1 MYPQPLKNMMKLLW
15 MDVRTMQSRQSHY
28 TTMYFRLISM
38 RIFFFGYLVDRQAP
52 SRYPSFIHTAHT
64 DFSYFLID
72 PDLYPHKPVFDAQE
86 RRCLRSPFMQD
97 PFLRSRNTDCPPY
110 SVRGTG
116 GRTTKIDPLKHRIK
130 SK

>member
-1 MYPQPLKNMMKLLW
+1 
-15 MDVRTMQSRQSHY
+15 
-28 TTMYFRLISM
+28 M
-38 RIFFFGYLVDRQAP
+38 RIFFFGYLVDRQVP

-64 DFSYFLID
+64 DFSCLLID
-72 PDLYPHKPVFDAQE
+72 PDSYPDAYLDPYPHKPVFDAQE
-86 RRCLRSPFMQD
+86 RRYPRSPFMQD

-116 GRTTKIDPLKHRIK
+116 GRNTKINPLKHRIK